1 MRRRKSQRGVNEE
14 EKESKKSQRGGK
26 RSERGVNEAVQMSR
40 GGLEAVKTS
49 KYMILKGI
57 ALSSLFS

>member
-14 EKESKKSQRGGK
+14 EKESKRSQRGGK

-40 GGLEAVKTS
+40 GVLRRS
-49 KYMILKGI
+49 KRQNI
-57 ALSSLFS
+57 

>member
-14 EKESKKSQRGGK
+14 AKESKRSQRGGK

-40 GGLEAVKTS
+40 GVLRRS
-49 KYMILKGI
+49 KRQNI
-57 ALSSLFS
+57 